1 MSARKSALFD
11 LRVGAVDAL
20 HLSLKTAD
28 LDALKAALQ
37 ERLDVS
43 PDFFAGEAVVLDL
56 SRLEHGERIDVAALA
71 AWLATR
77 QLRPIGIVTGEPPVG
92 WEDGSLPR
100 LAIRAQTGKP
110 AATTSSPDEASSDSH
125 SGSAQAEA
133 AGTVAEELHGQTTP
147 GTLLVDK
154 PLRSGQRV
162 YAPGDLIVVDVVSH
176 GAELIAGGNIHVYA
190 PLRGRALAGAHGNTH
205 ARIFSTCFEPELVA
219 IAGVY
224 RTADQPLP
232 DTVQGRPAYV
242 LMMGNSLRIESLKL
256 K

>member
-1 MSARKSALFD
+1 MNARKSPLFD

-20 HLSLKTAD
+20 HLSVKTAD
-28 LDALKAALQ
+28 VDALKAALQ
-37 ERLDVS
+37 ERFDVS
-43 PDFFAGEAVVLDL
+43 PDFFAGEAIVLDL
-56 SRLEHGERIDVAALA
+56 SRLESGEPIDVAALA
-71 AWLATR
+71 GWLAAR
-77 QLRPIGIVTGEPPVG
+77 QLRPIGIVTGETQFG
-92 WEDGSLPR
+92 WQDGGLPR
-100 LAIRAQTGKP
+100 LASRAPARKP
-110 AATTSSPDEASSDSH
+110 AATASPPEEMASDTR
-125 SGSAQAEA
+125 SGGAQAGPASPA
-133 AGTVAEELHGQTTP
+133 AAELHGQTPP

-162 YAPGDLIVVDVVSH
+162 YAPGDLIVVEVVSH

-190 PLRGRALAGAHGNTH
+190 PLRGRALAGAHGNTQ

-232 DTVQGRPAYV
+232 DTVQGKPAYV
-242 LMMGNSLRIESLKL
+242 LMMGDSLRIESLKL